1 MVAWRHM
8 REHRLRP
15 CSITRVVV
23 VVAAFPLSSRALRHT
38 AAALTAARSNFQQ
51 LPVFA
56 GLGGDEVP
64 PPPPPSPFDALEAA
78 IEARDGLGPP
88 GAEMTSGA
96 VLGGPLVTQNI
107 ADLAARMASKE
118 LPGVADNVSQSLS
131 KDEETTAGREAQNQ
145 TAALKKLEALIPP
158 KPVNPINDT
167 KLKWVVNA
175 SNETKAAGINMSMVN
190 AFEKKIRQLELEKQV
205 LANQLRRAT
214 STTTTQT
221 VKLVHGPPPPP
232 PCAAP
237 PWNLT
242 SADVRMALVPF
253 KPRGAVGRA
262 MKMHD
267 GGIIWKLENGGWA
280 FQYPN
285 MAARVVGSKTVM
297 AWAKMNYAVEMDED
311 GVSYHLGD
319 TVVHRGVD
327 GSLVYQRPTGTVHH
341 VGDTLIYHWC
351 NPNVVVYQTPSGIMY
366 YDKDGMTYRG
376 AGIAHYSPT
385 GDVLYE
391 GPSGIT
397 RMFPNGAVTHWTSS
411 GAIYRHPDG
420 TFLYTPTG
428 ESTPHALTADQLGPD
443 PFPGPPLS
451 VEQVLK
457 YADQAKMMLPKPAPE
472 VLPLLD
478 PMLQPVPDAAP
489 KAKPPVL
496 APPAGNMSLEPPP
509 DLDPPPILPRSLGLK
524 VPAKIENAVRDRA
537 IQRHLG
543 HRARA
548 YPKEAIQKLQDIKDK
563 RKNDIFKKATR

>member
-1 MVAWRHM
+1 V
-8 REHRLRP
+8 
-15 CSITRVVV
+15 I
-23 VVAAFPLSSRALRHT
+23 VVAAFPLSARALRHT
-38 AAALTAARSNFQQ
+38 AAALTVAKNNFQQ
-51 LPVFA
+51 LPGFA
-56 GLGGDEVP
+56 GFGDDAGP
-64 PPPPPSPFDALEAA
+64 PPPPPSPLDALEAA
-78 IEARDGLGPP
+78 IKARDGMGPP
-88 GAEMTSGA
+88 GSEMTSGA

-107 ADLAARMASKE
+107 ADLAASMASKQ
-118 LPGVADNVSQSLS
+118 LPGVADNISQSLS
-131 KDEETTAGREAQNQ
+131 KDEDTAAGREAQKQ
-145 TAALKKLEALIPP
+145 ASALKTLEVPP
-158 KPVNPINDT
+158 KPGSPINDT
-167 KLKWVVNA
+167 QLKWVVNA
-175 SNETKAAGINMSMVN
+175 SNETKAAALNMSMVLS
-190 AFEKKIRQLELEKQV
+190 FEKKIRELELEKQV
-205 LANQLRRAT
+205 LANQLRKAT

-242 SADVRMALVPF
+242 SADVRMALAPF
-253 KPRGAVGRA
+253 KPRGAIGRA
-262 MKMHD
+262 MKMQD

-280 FQYPN
+280 FQYTN
-285 MAARVVGSKTVM
+285 MAARVEGSKTIM

-351 NPNVVVYQTPSGIMY
+351 SPNVVVYQTPSGIMY

-397 RMFPNGAVTHWTSS
+397 HMFPNGAVTHWTSS

-472 VLPLLD
+472 VMPLLD
-478 PMLQPVPDAAP
+478 PMLQPVPEAAP
-489 KAKPPVL
+489 TAKPPVVM
-496 APPAGNMSLEPPP
+496 PPGNMSLEPPP
-509 DLDPPPILPRSLGLK
+509 DLDAPPTLPHSLGLK
-524 VPAKIENAVRDRA
+524 VSAQTEDAVRDRA

-548 YPKEAIQKLQDIKDK
+548 YPPEAAQKAKDISNK
-563 RKNDIFKKATR
+563 RKNDLFKKATR